1 MPDKNRLNI
10 THLRKL
16 IDEIDKNLLNSLH
29 KRLKI
34 VNKIKEYKKNNK
46 INVYSPAR
54 ERLILNK
61 IIKNNKNFFPEKS
74 LLKIYNEIFSV
85 SRKMQQDLKIG
96 FLGPKGTFTHIAAEN
111 IFGAQSNYIGLN
123 SIMDIFTELDS
134 GQIDHG
140 VVPIEN
146 SNEGIVGYTLD
157 MLIEH
162 NHYIVQEFYL
172 EITNNIISK
181 EDIIKKIKILYS
193 HPQPLGQCRTFI
205 NNSLKNV
212 RIIET
217 LSTSE
222 AAKLSSKKKNSAA
235 IASRKAAEQY
245 NLNILAENINDHLYN
260 YTRFIVLSKQPNK
273 LKENIE
279 YKTSM
284 LIGVKDKPGALF
296 SILEPFN
303 KYKVNMTKIESR
315 PTKKKAWEYIFLIE
329 YLGKPTDL
337 KIKKTINEVEN
348 RSTYLKTL
356 GTYPKAI

>member
-1 MPDKNRLNI
+1 M
-10 THLRKL
+10 
-16 IDEIDKNLLNSLH
+16 IDAIDNNLLNSLH

-46 INVYSPAR
+46 ISVYSPAR

-96 FLGPKGTFTHIAAEN
+96 FLGPKGTFTNIAAEN

-134 GQIDHG
+134 EQIDHG

-181 EDIIKKIKILYS
+181 EDTIKKIKILYS

-222 AAKLSSKKKNSAA
+222 AAKLSAREKNSAA

-245 NLNILAENINDHLYN
+245 NLNILAENINDHLDN